1 MAKTKGFIL
10 RIKNN
15 NVLFESTS
23 GGGFTALA
31 EYVLHN
37 GGVVY
42 GTGYDEMMNVI
53 CKRATT
59 TAQLQEMRGSK
70 FVQSTLGN
78 TFERIKKEL
87 KENSQGV
94 PFTIIGSKTFL
105 GYDESLN
112 ERIEKK
118 LSQIN
123 DKVNERLDDNF
134 AKTNKTFTNILER
147 LSRIDEAQKKIDTLS
162 TDIVSLQSILTDKKS
177 RGIFGEINLKHILVS
192 IFGERNDNVYRL
204 QYTFPNTT
212 IADAVIFA
220 PEPLGT
226 VAIDSKF
233 PLEHYQ
239 KMVDKNLSPLE
250 RTAAEK
256 EFKADVKK
264 HIDAI
269 SSKYIIPGITSD
281 QAIMFLPAEALFAE
295 INAYHSDLVEYA
307 HRKRV
312 WICSPTTLISTFT
325 VIEVLL
331 KNMERDKYT
340 SIIHDELNK
349 LGVEFSRYKDR
360 WDKLS
365 RSIET
370 VNKDIES
377 IHVTTDKITKRFDSI
392 NRVEVDKLKN
402 DEHDLLVHE

>member
-1 MAKTKGFIL
+1 MLDYIIIGLLIIVIIL
-10 RIKNN
+10 VIIAISKNVN
-15 NVLFESTS
+15 EGKITERL
-23 GGGFTALA
+23 
-31 EYVLHN
+31 
-37 GGVVY
+37 
-42 GTGYDEMMNVI
+42 GTLE
-53 CKRATT
+53 TT
-59 TAQLQEMRGSK
+59 T
-70 FVQSTLGN
+70 V
-78 TFERIKKEL
+78 KEL
-87 KENSQGV
+87 SSFQ
-94 PFTIIGSKTFL
+94 IDIMKTMNDNFN
-105 GYDESLN
+105 GLN
-112 ERIEKK
+112 DRMEKK
-118 LSQIN
+118 LTQIN

-134 AKTNKTFTNILER
+134 AKTNRTFTNILER
-147 LSRIDEAQKKIDTLS
+147 LSKIDEAQKKIDTLS

-192 IFGERNDNVYRL
+192 IFGEKNDNVYRL

-239 KMVDKNLSPLE
+239 KMVDKNLPQVD
-250 RTAAEK
+250 RNIAEK
-256 EFKADVKK
+256 EFKVDVKK

-269 SSKYIIPGITSD
+269 ACKYIIPGVTSD

-295 INAYHSDLVEYA
+295 INAYHTDLIEYA
-307 HRKRV
+307 HKRRV

-325 VIEVLL
+325 IIEVLL
-331 KNMERDKYT
+331 KNMERDKYA

-349 LGVEFSRYKDR
+349 LGVEFGRYKER

-370 VNKDIES
+370 VNKDIEN
-377 IHVTTDKITKRFDSI
+377 IHVTTDKISKRFDSI
-392 NRVEVDKLKN
+392 SKVELEDKK
-402 DEHDLLVHE
+402 EIE